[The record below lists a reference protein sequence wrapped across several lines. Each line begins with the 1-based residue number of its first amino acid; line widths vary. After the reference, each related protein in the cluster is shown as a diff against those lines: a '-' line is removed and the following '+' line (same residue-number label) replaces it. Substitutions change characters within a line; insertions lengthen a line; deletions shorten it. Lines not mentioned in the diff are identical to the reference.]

1 MSLYLERSRARLK
14 KEITKEIT
22 LLFEKCLDYVEVT
35 LPDKEIY
42 KVMRSKILRSG
53 NNAIR
58 NVNKNIDE
66 NYTINFSP
74 EEGLNEDVVEVH
86 GQI

>member
-1 MSLYLERSRARLK
+1 MSLYLERSKARLK
-14 KEITKEIT
+14 KEISREVT

-35 LPDKEIY
+35 LPDKELY
-42 KVMRSKILRSG
+42 KIMRSKILRSG

-58 NVNKNIDE
+58 NVSRNIDE

-74 EEGLNEDVVEVH
+74 EAGLNEDVIEVSR
-86 GQI
+86 IV